1 MYPKVKSI
9 QFQMDNIVAPSYL
22 VKIGGV
28 GGGGGGTQSKTLITL
43 NKKIWEYLLVR
54 VPPRRFELFYIT
66 SVSPG
71 SSLDIIKTNLFSEI
85 RDAFP
90 ISWTHL
96 KG

>member
-22 VKIGGV
+22 VKI

-66 SVSPG
+66 SISPG
-71 SSLDIIKTNLFSEI
+71 SSLDIIKTNLFSKI